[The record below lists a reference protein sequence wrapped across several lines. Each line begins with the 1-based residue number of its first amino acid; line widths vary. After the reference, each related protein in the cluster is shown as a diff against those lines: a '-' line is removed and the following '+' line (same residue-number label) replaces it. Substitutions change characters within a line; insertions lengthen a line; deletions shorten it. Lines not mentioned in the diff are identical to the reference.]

1 MASIT
6 IRNMDP
12 EVKAR
17 LRVRAA
23 QHNRSMEEEV
33 RVILRDVTFGSGKK
47 NASFLDVVR
56 EAVEPYGG
64 FELELPLR
72 DEYPNV
78 EDID

>member
-1 MASIT
+1 
-6 IRNMDP
+6 
-12 EVKAR
+12 
-17 LRVRAA
+17 
-23 QHNRSMEEEV
+23 MEEEV

-47 NASFLDVVR
+47 NASFLDIVR